1 MLHRKL
7 FSPVPVK
14 AGGVKAGTFVK
25 LRDVVEGTDAL
36 AGDIGTIRHEQ
47 LPRSR
52 GISTHIDF
60 DDGVQVALPEG
71 TEVYV
76 VLSQDIGA
84 DVAAAGRRIGKGLS
98 KLADGMAT
106 FGDNLTGDD
115 DAPKKKPKKAK
126 PRVANR

>member
-7 FSPVPVK
+7 FSPLPVK
-14 AGGVKAGTFVK
+14 ASGVKTGTFVK
-25 LRDVVEGTDAL
+25 LRDGVEGTDAL

-52 GISTHIDF
+52 GTSTHIDF
-60 DDGVQVALPEG
+60 DDDVQVELPEG

-84 DVAAAGRRIGKGLS
+84 DVVAAGKRIGNGLS

-115 DAPKKKPKKAK
+115 APKKKAKKAK
-126 PRVANR
+126 PRTATR